1 VKHTFYH
8 CSRLEYMLRL
18 SSFRLYVWILFFL
31 LSLSASHVLL
41 AQIDQVPPRQTTKNK
56 YLDMTLAE
64 LLRTDV
70 KSAKTIASSVKKLLK
85 VPLSELL
92 NTQVERTTYTQ
103 EEMMQLSLDKLLGLD
118 IQEATGSNPTMAS
131 YLSMNLDDL
140 LEVSTEHSVKDFSF
154 KQLLVLP
161 LEELVN
167 LRLPATTRKKLT
179 KPQMMKMSLDELL
192 GLEIDTKQ

>member
-1 VKHTFYH
+1 
-8 CSRLEYMLRL
+8 MLRI
-18 SSFRLYVWILFFL
+18 SSFRLCAWILFFL
-31 LSLSASHVLL
+31 LNLSVSHVLL

-92 NTQVERTTYTQ
+92 NTKVESTTYTQ

-118 IQEATGSNPTMAS
+118 IQEATGSNPAISS

-140 LEVSTEHSVKDFSF
+140 LEVSADHSVKDFSF

-161 LEELVN
+161 LEELIR